1 MNPTYYSLPID
12 KQKKLVN
19 AGYKLFALYPYKKAS
34 MSLIAEEANI
44 SKSLLFY
51 YFKNKKEYY
60 LFLFD
65 IAIEF
70 INEKVEESISENK
83 YDMFE
88 LLNQTVEKKMKL
100 LKDYPY
106 LYKFVASAY
115 YETFE
120 DLKEELDKKKMTIT
134 QNGEEEMLKLA
145 DQDRLKNPSE
155 VKVLYKIILSTA
167 EGCMRGCEDLDIE
180 KMQRLIGEFNCMM
193 ESLKKHYYKDEYLTN

>member
-1 MNPTYYSLPID
+1 MNQTYFGLPID

-34 MSLIAEEANI
+34 MASIAGEANI

-65 IAIEF
+65 TAIGF
-70 INEKVEESISENK
+70 INERVEESIHEKK

-88 LLNQTVEKKMKL
+88 LLNQTVERKMKML
-100 LKDYPY
+100 HDYPY

-120 DLKEELDKKKMTIT
+120 DIKEELHKKKMTIT
-134 QNGEEEMLKLA
+134 LIGEEEMLRLA
-145 DQDRLKNPSE
+145 DQDRLKNPGD
-155 VKVLYKIILSTA
+155 VQILYKIILSTA
-167 EGCMRGCEDLDIE
+167 EGCMRGYEDLDIV
-180 KMQRLIGEFNCMM
+180 KMQKLIGEFNCMM
-193 ESLKKHYYKDEYLTN
+193 ESLKKHYYKEEYLTN